1 MKILSIELKNY
12 RQYGANREPQKVELS
27 TGNKNFT
34 VIEGPNGS
42 GKTNLLNAISWCL
55 YGKEP
60 YLSRISKGKS
70 MDKINIKA
78 INELGNGKTLDMF
91 VRVTLGG
98 LKPQYVIIRSLVAS
112 KDISGQV
119 TYTEL
124 PENPKVM
131 YLEGHDWKI
140 HPQPNYLINKLL
152 PEEIS
157 GFFLF
162 DGERLDDFFREE
174 NTEGVRAALINVSQ
188 INLIDS
194 ALDRLDSVKT
204 KLRNGIKGQSPR
216 ADGISSQ
223 IDSFKQS
230 YEEANKDYKN
240 FEEEKKGIIK
250 RIQSID
256 EELKGM
262 PREDIQGLE
271 KEREYINGRQ
281 GQLDDEID
289 EKEERIIDLIVNVG
303 PKIYA
308 LPALTNTQSKINDMY
323 NSGELPPVIRETFIK
338 ELLKKGE
345 CICGTDI
352 SKPGPQRTNVEKH
365 LHAMSFSSIEEE
377 INNGRYVLGSLIKN
391 ATSFVHDIDGP
402 TKDLRRL
409 NEDLESMM
417 RREKEISTRL
427 RTDNASRVSKL
438 EEERR
443 VLENNRDELN
453 RKIGAVSSR
462 IEGYNIMID
471 EKGKEYRKEIEKEA
485 RYATLIAQID
495 LCDNAIKTLKAA
507 KQELIDEIRKVIEEK
522 TKKYFFELIWKKDTY
537 KDVKIDENYSLSVI
551 NKDGWNA
558 AGALS
563 AGEREI
569 LALSFMAALKEVSG
583 FNAPVIIDT
592 PLGRI
597 SGETKENIAGCL
609 PNYLPDVQVTLLM
622 TDQEY
627 TDSIRKRLND
637 RVGLEWR
644 LVYDEKREVT
654 EVVKYAK

>member
-1 MKILSIELKNY
+1 MKNY
-12 RQYGANREPQKVELS
+12 RQYGANGKPQKVELS
-27 TGNKNFT
+27 TSNKNFT

-78 INELGNGKTLDMF
+78 INELENGKTLDMF
-91 VRVTLGG
+91 VSVTLGD
-98 LKPQYVIIRSLVAS
+98 LKPQYVVTRSLVAS
-112 KDISGQV
+112 KDTSGEV
-119 TYTEL
+119 KYTEL

-131 YLEGHDWKI
+131 YLEGHDWKD

-174 NTEGVRAALINVSQ
+174 NAEGVRTALINVSQ

-194 ALDRLDSVKT
+194 ALGRLDSVKT
-204 KLRNGIKGQSPR
+204 KLRNGIRGQIPQ
-216 ADGISSQ
+216 ADVISQRIESYK
-223 IDSFKQS
+223 IGREAATKQS
-230 YEEANKDYKN
+230 ENLEIK
-240 FEEEKKGIIK
+240 KKGIIK
-250 RIQSID
+250 DIQSID
-256 EELKGM
+256 DELKGI
-262 PREDIQGLE
+262 PREDIQKLE
-271 KEREYINGRQ
+271 KERKDIDEELIKSENEIN
-281 GQLDDEID
+281 
-289 EKEERIIDLIVNVG
+289 EKEERIIDLIINTG

-308 LPALTNTQSKINDMY
+308 LPALTNTQSKINDIY
-323 NSGELPPVIRETFIK
+323 KSGELPPKIRETFIK
-338 ELLKKGE
+338 ELLEKGE

-365 LHAMSFSSIEEE
+365 LHPMSFSSIADE
-377 INNGRYVLGSLIKN
+377 INNGRYELGSLIKN
-391 ATSFVHDIDGP
+391 ANSFADDIDEP

-409 NEDLESMM
+409 KENWTSMTE
-417 RREKEISTRL
+417 RKKEISTKL
-427 RTDNASRVSKL
+427 ETDNAPRVSQL
-438 EEERR
+438 ESRR
-443 VLENNRDELN
+443 RELDGE
-453 RKIGAVSSR
+453 KGELDKEIGGLLIQ
-462 IEGYNIMID
+462 IEGYNSGIRQY
-471 EKGKEYRKEIEKEA
+471 EKDYRKEIDKEEK
-485 RYATLIAQID
+485 YATLVAQID
-495 LCDNAIKTLKAA
+495 LCGNAINILETA
-507 KQELIDEIRKVIEEK
+507 KQELIGEIRKVIEEK

-537 KDVKIDENYSLSVI
+537 NDVKIDENYSLSVI

-609 PNYLPDVQVTLLM
+609 PNYLPGVQVTLLM

-644 LVYDEKREVT
+644 LEYDEKREVT